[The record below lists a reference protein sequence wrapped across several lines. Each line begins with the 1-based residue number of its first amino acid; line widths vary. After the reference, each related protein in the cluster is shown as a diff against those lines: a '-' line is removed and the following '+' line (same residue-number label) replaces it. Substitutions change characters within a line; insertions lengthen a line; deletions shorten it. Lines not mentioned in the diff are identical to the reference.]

1 MVSRNYDDL
10 DWYSTLNATALRY
23 DLRYEDAVAK
33 IIDEKNVYFGLD
45 VLSVEPMLENHPL
58 LSVKNKENL
67 YITPHIAWTSV
78 EAREK
83 LIATVIKNIK
93 SLN

>member
-1 MVSRNYDDL
+1 MR
-10 DWYSTLNATALRY
+10 
-23 DLRYEDAVAK
+23 
-33 IIDEKNVYFGLD
+33 
-45 VLSVEPMLENHPL
+45 ENHPL

-78 EAREK
+78 EARDK
-83 LIATVIKNIK
+83 LIASTIENIK

>member
-1 MVSRNYDDL
+1 MNLGRGGIIN
-10 DWYSTLNATALRY
+10 
-23 DLRYEDAVAK
+23 EDAIAR
-33 IIDEKNVYFGLD
+33 IIDEKNLSFGLD
-45 VLSVEPMLENHPL
+45 VLTKEPMRENHPF

-78 EAREK
+78 EARDS
-83 LIATVIKNIK
+83 LIASTIENIK

>member
-1 MVSRNYDDL
+1 MRKD
-10 DWYSTLNATALRY
+10 
-23 DLRYEDAVAK
+23 
-33 IIDEKNVYFGLD
+33 
-45 VLSVEPMLENHPL
+45 HPL
-58 LSVKNKENL
+58 LSIKKRDNL

-83 LIATVIKNIK
+83 LIDSVIENIK